1 MPPLVGQ
8 KAVTTRARI
17 PLTAASVP
25 AANFAK
31 RAHIRSAVAE
41 CLHCSVAERRRPHA
55 IAAARTPSQ
64 RSMATPLV
72 QRLLD
77 ALEYPFPYA
86 GDAAATAKLVSWVED
101 RKIRLWEIEKRKPLR
116 TAGAEFDAAFQS
128 YLSELECPVLQPLQ
142 ALVWLLHEAVKCE
155 LEDEAARPQ
164 QADVD
169 EARVAKLCA
178 SLGAD
183 DLTSACAR
191 VAAKNGNGDPTDALR
206 LFYVSDLRKLQD
218 GINSVLVKGQ
228 NFVANPKTNAAL
240 GKVGR

>member
-1 MPPLVGQ
+1 MPTASPDPQPNYQITAGEINLDLIPPDWALTPL
-8 KAVTTRARI
+8 RD
-17 PLTAASVP
+17 
-25 AANFAK
+25 K
-31 RAHIRSAVAE
+31 RAYLAGW
-41 CLHCSVAERRRPHA
+41 
-55 IAAARTPSQ
+55 TSQ
-64 RSMATPLV
+64 
-72 QRLLD
+72 
-77 ALEYPFPYA
+77 PYTI
-86 GDAAATAKLVSWVED
+86 DQ
-101 RKIRLWEIEKRKPLR
+101 I
-116 TAGAEFDAAFQS
+116 
-128 YLSELECPVLQPLQ
+128 
-142 ALVWLLHEAVKCE
+142 KCE

-169 EARVAKLCA
+169 ESRVAKLCS

-206 LFYVSDLRKLQD
+206 LFYVSDLRRLQD

>member
-1 MPPLVGQ
+1 
-8 KAVTTRARI
+8 
-17 PLTAASVP
+17 
-25 AANFAK
+25 
-31 RAHIRSAVAE
+31 
-41 CLHCSVAERRRPHA
+41 
-55 IAAARTPSQ
+55 
-64 RSMATPLV
+64 MATPLV

-77 ALEYPFPYA
+77 ALEYPFPFTN
-86 GDAAATAKLVSWVED
+86 DATAVAKLVSWVED
-101 RKIRLWEIEKRKPLR
+101 RKIRLWEIEKRAPLR
-116 TAGAEFDAAFQS
+116 TAGDAFDAAFQS
-128 YLSELECPVLQPLQ
+128 YLSELECPVLQPSQ
-142 ALVWLLHEAVKCE
+142 ALVWLLHEAIKCE

-178 SLGAD
+178 SLGAE
-183 DLTSACAR
+183 DLMSACAR

>member
-1 MPPLVGQ
+1 
-8 KAVTTRARI
+8 
-17 PLTAASVP
+17 
-25 AANFAK
+25 
-31 RAHIRSAVAE
+31 
-41 CLHCSVAERRRPHA
+41 
-55 IAAARTPSQ
+55 
-64 RSMATPLV
+64 MATPLV

-86 GDAAATAKLVSWVED
+86 GDAAAVAKLVSWVED

-128 YLSELECPVLQPLQ
+128 YLQELECPVLQPAQ

-155 LEDEAARPQ
+155 LEDEAAKPQ
-164 QADVD
+164 QAEVD
-169 EARVAKLCA
+169 ESRVSKLCA

-191 VAAKNGNGDPTDALR
+191 VAAKNGNGDPKDALR

>member
-1 MPPLVGQ
+1 
-8 KAVTTRARI
+8 
-17 PLTAASVP
+17 
-25 AANFAK
+25 
-31 RAHIRSAVAE
+31 
-41 CLHCSVAERRRPHA
+41 
-55 IAAARTPSQ
+55 
-64 RSMATPLV
+64 MATPLV

-101 RKIRLWEIEKRKPLR
+101 RKIRLWEIEKRAPLR

-128 YLSELECPVLQPLQ
+128 YLQDLECPVLQPPQ

-169 EARVAKLCA
+169 ESRVAKLCA
-178 SLGAD
+178 SLGAE

-206 LFYVSDLRKLQD
+206 LFYVSDLRRLQD